1 MKINISCKLLL
12 IPLFLFAFSNLNKV
26 QAKNIPIEYYLY
38 QGSNRYETSAIISNH
53 NFDLTDNIVIA
64 SGENFQD
71 ALMAISL
78 AKSKNAP
85 ILLVSK
91 NEINNKVRDEIIDLK
106 AKNAY
111 IVGDYSNVSQTV
123 EDTLRGINLNI
134 ERVYGKDYFETSIKI
149 ASMIEN
155 ADEVFIVS
163 MDSFADSLSIST
175 ISAMKNIPILFT
187 NKNNIPTDITNYI
200 SENNIKKS
208 YIIGGNGVISDKIKN
223 LLPNAVRIGGKNR
236 YETNFNI
243 IKHFEGELDFT
254 NLYITKGY
262 KFPDALSIGIVA
274 GNNKAPILLLG
285 DNINEDVVPKIDSLL
300 ENKTIINK
308 FLVGED
314 IDNHLLKFIYEKNSH
329 ISKSPKILPNKYN
342 VEYISSFDKEIF
354 NLTNELRKKH
364 GIEPLIWDEKIY
376 PIAKYKSNSM
386 IQLNYFSH
394 GNPNYNNNG
403 PEALAEAFNYKY
415 SGYGE
420 NILMAASDNTSKYN
434 AKNLFTLW
442 LNSPSHKA
450 NMLDPK
456 HKKMSVSI
464 VRVQNL
470 KGFKYIYYGTQHFS
484 S

>member
-1 MKINISCKLLL
+1 MKNNMFCKLLL
-12 IPLFLFAFSNLNKV
+12 IPLFLLAFSNLNKV
-26 QAKNIPIEYYLY
+26 EAKNVPIEYYLY
-38 QGSNRYETSAIISNH
+38 HGSNRYETSAIISNH
-53 NFDLTDNIVIA
+53 NFDLSDNIVIA

-71 ALMAISL
+71 ALMATTL

-91 NEINNKVRDEIIDLK
+91 NEVNNKVKDEIIDLK

-111 IVGDYSNVSQTV
+111 IVGDYSSISQTV
-123 EDTLRGINLNI
+123 EGTLKEINLNI
-134 ERVYGKDYFETSIKI
+134 ERVYGRDYFETSIKI
-149 ASMIEN
+149 ASMIKN
-155 ADEVFIVS
+155 VDEVFIVS
-163 MDSFADSLSIST
+163 VDNFADSLSIST
-175 ISAMKNIPILFT
+175 ISAIKNIPILFT
-187 NKNNIPTDITNYI
+187 NRNNIPTDVIDYI
-200 SENNIKKS
+200 SENHIKKS
-208 YIIGGNGVISDKIKN
+208 YIIGGNGVISDEVKS
-223 LLPNAVRIGGKNR
+223 LLPNSVRIGGKNR

-243 IKHFEGELDFT
+243 IKYFEGELDFT

-274 GNNKAPILLLG
+274 GNNKAPILLLSN
-285 DNINEDVVPKIDSLL
+285 NINEDIVPKIDNLL
-300 ENKTIINK
+300 ENKTITNK
-308 FLVGED
+308 FLIGED
-314 IDNHLLKFIYEKNSH
+314 IDNNLLKFIYEKNSH
-329 ISKSPKILPNKYN
+329 IMKSPKILPNKYN
-342 VEYISSFDKEIF
+342 VEYMSSFDKEIF

-364 GIEPLIWDEKIY
+364 GIDPLIWDEKIY

-386 IQLNYFSH
+386 VQLNYFSH

-403 PEALAEAFNYKY
+403 PEVLAEAFNYKY
-415 SGYGE
+415 IGYGE

-464 VRVQNL
+464 IRAQSL